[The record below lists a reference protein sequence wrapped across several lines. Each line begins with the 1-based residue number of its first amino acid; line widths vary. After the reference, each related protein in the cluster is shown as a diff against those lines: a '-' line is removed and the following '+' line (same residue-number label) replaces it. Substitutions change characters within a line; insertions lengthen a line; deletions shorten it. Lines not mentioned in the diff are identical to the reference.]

1 MAGKAA
7 FLRVGLLVVFGLA
20 AVVGVVLFLGKN
32 QVHNGERYET
42 YFRESVQ
49 GLDVGAA
56 VKYRGVTLGQVVEI
70 ALVSAVYPEAMPA
83 SDARAAYQL
92 VMVRY
97 EVDRKRLG
105 AAPAPDVAVAQG
117 LRARLASQGLTGL
130 AYLELDFVNAQRYPV
145 ETVPWIP
152 ATTYVPSMPSTV
164 SEVQDAVTVV
174 LDRLKAID
182 YEGISVRVQRLMD
195 DAHEQVTTGDVHTVL
210 ADTAAITHSLRGTLE
225 AAHLEETAADLR
237 TAAAN
242 LKQLSG
248 GKDAQGLLAK
258 AGQAAD
264 QLAGAARRLPALISS
279 LQAGVTHTDNEL
291 ADMTSTLE
299 PILRDA
305 RAAVANLRDTSE
317 SLRRYP
323 AATLLGG
330 PPPHDGGQR

>member
-49 GLDVGAA
+49 GLDVGAS

-83 SDARAAYQL
+83 TDARASYQL

-105 AAPAPDVAVAQG
+105 AAPTPDVAVAQG

-130 AYLELDFVNAQRYPV
+130 AYLELDFVDPKRFPV
-145 ETVPWIP
+145 ETVPWMP
-152 ATTYVPSMPSTV
+152 AATYVPSMPSTV
-164 SEVQDAVTVV
+164 SQVQDAVTMV

-182 YEGISVRVQRLMD
+182 YDGIAVKAQRLMD
-195 DAHEQVTTGDVHTVL
+195 DAHEQLTTGDVHTVL
-210 ADTAAITHSLRGTLE
+210 ADTAAITHSLRVSLE
-225 AAHLEETAADLR
+225 AAHLDETAADLR

-258 AGQAAD
+258 ASQAAE
-264 QLAGAARRLPALISS
+264 QLAEAAKRLPALIAG
-279 LQAGVTHTDNEL
+279 LQSGVQHADNGI

-305 RAAVANLRDTSE
+305 RAAAANLRDTSE

-330 PPPHDGGQR
+330 PPPRDGGNR